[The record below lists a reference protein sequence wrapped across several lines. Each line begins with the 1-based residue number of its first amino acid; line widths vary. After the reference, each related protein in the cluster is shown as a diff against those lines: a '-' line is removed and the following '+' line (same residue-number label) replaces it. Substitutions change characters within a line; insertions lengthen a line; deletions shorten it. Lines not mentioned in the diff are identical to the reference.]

1 MIHTQLLL
9 FLHFS
14 SPIYQVLYS
23 LSCVVADCLPI
34 FHVVRIFS
42 AEDNPCT
49 SLKCAPNRDCSID
62 HMGKATCVCPM
73 PCQQTMEL
81 VCGSDGKTYDNP
93 CELKRQTCLQNTYA
107 MLAHYGP
114 CGRHSSQ
121 AFTIIHQI
129 HYTGSYCWHLAC
141 RLPETEWNIS
151 QNHIYQLKYNVRNFP
166 KF

>member
-1 MIHTQLLL
+1 MIVKRHGLKTFWTALKLFHIIIFTQMWL

-14 SPIYQVLYS
+14 SPMYHVLYS
-23 LSCVVADCLPI
+23 LWCVVADCLPI

-73 PCQQTMEL
+73 PCQQMMEL

-121 AFTIIHQI
+121 AFTVIH
-129 HYTGSYCWHLAC
+129 
-141 RLPETEWNIS
+141 
-151 QNHIYQLKYNVRNFP
+151 
-166 KF
+166 